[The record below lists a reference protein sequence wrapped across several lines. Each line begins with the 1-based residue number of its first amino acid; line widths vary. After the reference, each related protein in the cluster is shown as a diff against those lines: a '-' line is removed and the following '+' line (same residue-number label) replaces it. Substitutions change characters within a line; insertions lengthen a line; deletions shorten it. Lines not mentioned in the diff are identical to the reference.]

1 MTICAEGKLE
11 VWTCS
16 NILIE
21 AEGFMCK
28 FMSASMLII
37 LSLSSLCLGW
47 SCPPPHPSPHFQ
59 WPARLSS
66 GPKWHQTLVMH
77 PPVTEHGLKTP
88 STMPPLSKSAN
99 YKNLT
104 RGILSEQLWR
114 FGPSN
119 AFGLC
124 ITTRLVTICPK
135 CWTLN
140 KVSAILETKRIFEQK
155 QHVTIRGCLVHDAS
169 FQYTHSSSRF
179 ATFSL

>member
-1 MTICAEGKLE
+1 MCL
-11 VWTCS
+11 

-21 AEGFMCK
+21 GEGFMCK
-28 FMSASMLII
+28 VMSASMLII
-37 LSLSSLCLGW
+37 ISLSSLCLGW

-140 KVSAILETKRIFEQK
+140 KVSTKWLSLKQSASLSKSTMSQFEAALFMMLP
-155 QHVTIRGCLVHDAS
+155 I
-169 FQYTHSSSRF
+169 HS
-179 ATFSL
+179 